1 MKKGKEGICFYKRG
15 DLTGKTYD
23 SAMKTIEQIIKEKR
37 PDALLKIDELLE
49 KHGESFEETLIK
61 SNIFEENELLDV
73 FSEFYELPCINSI
86 GPDDIDEELVKL
98 LPIGFAKNYRLIP
111 LRKEGEKVYM
121 AFAPPLDLY
130 AMDEVK
136 SLYGSQIEP
145 VLTTNKLLIDVIN
158 KVYERG
164 KEVTDEIEDESLGIF
179 ETDIHEPKDL
189 LEAEDEAPIIR
200 FVNSL
205 MFQAV
210 KDKASDIHIECFE
223 KEVSV
228 RFRKDGILHMIT
240 SVPKKIQSSLIS
252 RVKIMAELDIAEKR
266 KPQDGRIRVKV
277 AGRDVDVRISTVPT
291 AWGESVVMR
300 LLDRTTVILSLED
313 LGLEGEKLK
322 SIDNLIHRSYG
333 IVLVTGPTG
342 SGKTTSLYAS
352 LERINS
358 PDKKIIT
365 IEDPVEY
372 QIMGINQIQVNAKVD
387 LTFANGLRS
396 ILRQDPDVILVGE
409 IRDRET
415 ADIAIHASLTG
426 HLVFSTLHT
435 NDSAS
440 AITRL
445 IDMDIEPFLIT
456 SSLVAV
462 VAQRLVRV
470 FCKYC
475 KQPYKPTDEELE
487 RIGIQRS
494 DIPDGIL
501 FRAKGCSNC
510 IETGYSGRTAIFETL
525 IVNDDIRNLTLS
537 TADSTSIKKL
547 AVDCGMSTL
556 RMDGAD
562 KVVKGVT
569 SIDEV
574 LRVTEEDGL
583 I

>member
-1 MKKGKEGICFYKRG
+1 
-15 DLTGKTYD
+15 
-23 SAMKTIEQIIKEKR
+23 MKTIEQIIKEKR
-37 PDALLKIDELLE
+37 PDALLKIDDLLE

-61 SNIFEENELLDV
+61 SDIFEENELLDV

-111 LRKEGEKVYM
+111 LRKEGEKVYI

-145 VLTTNKLLIDVIN
+145 VLTTNNVLINVIN
-158 KVYERG
+158 RVYERG

-228 RFRKDGILHMIT
+228 RFRKDGILHMVT

-300 LLDRTTVILSLED
+300 LLDRTTVILSLEE

-322 SIDNLIHRSYG
+322 SIDKLIHRSHG

-396 ILRQDPDVILVGE
+396 VLRQDPDVILVGE

-494 DIPDGIL
+494 DIPDGVL
-501 FRAKGCSNC
+501 FRVKGCSNC

-537 TADSTSIKKL
+537 SADSTSIKKL

-562 KVVKGVT
+562 KIVKGVT